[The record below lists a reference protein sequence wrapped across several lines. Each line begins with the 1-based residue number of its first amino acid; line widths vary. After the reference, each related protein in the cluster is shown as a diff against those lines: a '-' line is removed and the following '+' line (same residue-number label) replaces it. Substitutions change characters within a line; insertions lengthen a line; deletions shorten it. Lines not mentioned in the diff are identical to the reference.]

1 MLQRT
6 QVLKARYPMIDQ
18 IRKLKERIL
27 AGDPT
32 FNNETMIRTLIAI
45 GALASMFLPWAV
57 LDGKDSSL
65 SGSELLAYAFTSPE
79 RGAMFRTSF
88 LGTIGLLF
96 IPLTVTIASII
107 AFFKTVTKQASTA
120 ANLIGCLLPI
130 IMIMVTG
137 SITSSDRP
145 DLLGVR
151 IPEWGIAM
159 MISCHAILLVHG
171 LIQENDRR

>member
-1 MLQRT
+1 MRQRT
-6 QVLKARYPMIDQ
+6 QVLKERFPMTDK
-18 IRKLKERIL
+18 IRKLKEWML
-27 AGDPT
+27 AEDPT
-32 FNNETMIRTLIAI
+32 FSNETMIRTLIAM

-57 LDGKDSSL
+57 LDGDDSSL

-88 LGTIGLLF
+88 LGAVGLLF
-96 IPLTVTIASII
+96 IPLTVMVATII
-107 AFFKTVTKQASTA
+107 AFFNTVTRQASTA

-137 SITSSDRP
+137 SITSSDQP

-159 MISCHAILLVHG
+159 MISCHTVLLVHG
-171 LIQENDRR
+171 LIQENDQR